1 MTSTLKVNK
10 LEPSSGGVITA
21 GDYIGFASVQVFT
34 SSGTWTR
41 PTGVTKVI
49 MYVTGGGG
57 GTKTSSS
64 ADDTSGG
71 AGATA
76 IKFLDVSSISTST
89 ITVGAAGD
97 GQSSPTAGGNS
108 IWSDGTNTITGTGGI
123 QGNNTN
129 TPGAQVTATGG
140 DINIPGSQGTNSPQD
155 NGKPSFWGGGTYRAN
170 GTIYGEGGPGQYQQT
185 GYDGGPG
192 IVYVQEIK

>member
-1 MTSTLKVNK
+1 
-10 LEPSSGGVITA
+10 
-21 GDYIGFASVQVFT
+21 
-34 SSGTWTR
+34 
-41 PTGVTKVI
+41 

-57 GTKTSSS
+57 GTKDTSG

-97 GQSSPTAGGNS
+97 GQSTPTAGGNS
-108 IWSDGTNTITGTGGI
+108 IWLDGTNTITANGGT
-123 QGNNTN
+123 QGNATN

-140 DINIPGSQGTNSPQD
+140 DLNIPGSQGTNSPQD

-170 GTIYGEGGPGQYQQT
+170 GTIYGEGGPGRYQWE

-192 IVYVQEIK
+192 IVYVQEYK